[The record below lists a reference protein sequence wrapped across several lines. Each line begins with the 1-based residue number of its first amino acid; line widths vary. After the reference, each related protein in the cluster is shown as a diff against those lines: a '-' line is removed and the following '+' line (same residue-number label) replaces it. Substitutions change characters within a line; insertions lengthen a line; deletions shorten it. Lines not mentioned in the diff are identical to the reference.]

1 MGGEEDLEE
10 ELEDTRD
17 EIKGVIEAMEAS
29 TKKEASGEKETSS
42 GKKEKKDTEEEPE
55 RKFPDGEPNT
65 EESFKKEKNEEPPH
79 GNGNGKFVDPETGE
93 EFDTASGL
101 KLYQEYVKE

>member
-1 MGGEEDLEE
+1 MEE

-17 EIKGVIEAMEAS
+17 EIEGVIEAMEAS
-29 TKKEASGEKETSS
+29 TNKEASGEKETSS
-42 GKKEKKDTEEEPE
+42 GKEEKKDTEEPE

-65 EESFKKEKNEEPPH
+65 EESSKKDKNEEPPQR
-79 GNGNGKFVDPETGE
+79 NGNGKFIDPETGE